1 MAEIATTTGKSDV
14 KLNLTVD
21 EVLSTTRT
29 VRRRLDVTRPVPRAV
44 LEECLELALQAP
56 NGANRNEW
64 RWIIV
69 DDRDMVAKLA
79 SEYRAAMDVYQR
91 SQTGETAL
99 TDGVPG
105 GDRIAASAYALADK
119 MHEMPA
125 ILIPLMPGRPEGESL
140 PGQCPMW
147 GSILPA
153 VWSFFLALR
162 ERGLGS
168 AWTTVASRRE
178 KQISELLGIP
188 HDTYTQVGMF
198 PIAYTTGTDFK
209 KAFREPVSE
218 VLSYNSF

>member
-1 MAEIATTTGKSDV
+1 M

-21 EVLSTTRT
+21 EALSTTRA

-56 NGANRNEW
+56 NGANRNDW

-69 DDRDMVAKLA
+69 DDPGLVAKVA
-79 SEYRAAMDVYQR
+79 AEYRAAMGVYQGSR
-91 SQTGETAL
+91 AGEAEL
-99 TDGVPG
+99 TDDVPG

-119 MHEMPA
+119 LHEMPA
-125 ILIPLMPGRPEGESL
+125 ILIPLMPGRPDGKSL
-140 PGQCPMW
+140 AEQSPMW
-147 GSILPA
+147 GSILQA

-178 KQISELLGIP
+178 KQIAELLGIP
-188 HDTYTQVGMF
+188 HDRYTQVGMF
-198 PIAYTTGTDFK
+198 PIAYTIGTDFK
-209 KAFREPVSE
+209 KVYRKPVSE
-218 VLSYNSF
+218 VLSYNGF